1 MFRHVSAPTRFY
13 SQIPNEL
20 IRNPRLNGTA
30 VRLLSWALSLPAE
43 SRETLTSL
51 AEKMPEGRMAVR
63 KARGQLTEEG
73 YVHTRHLQCAESGR
87 WRTVVLVSNTAL
99 RTPEEVDAA
108 FAACTV
114 GHPPTDQDPPVG
126 PPPEQ
131 ALGEQPL
138 ENNGENTHHP
148 PRPEPT
154 PEPDAAPDA
163 APGAG
168 RDAARDEA
176 PEPSP
181 GPEPDGAAVRALV
194 DVGRAE
200 PRLRLGLAE
209 AARLAP
215 LAREWLARGVSLA
228 EFREAMTAGLPGRVY
243 APAKLLAHRLREKL
257 PPPVAPPEP
266 SKPSASPPL
275 AECAECCDP
284 LPRGQVSG
292 ICRRCAG
299 LIPPPDPGPGLP
311 PGAAKARAAF
321 EAARAAS
328 GTRGRGRRYA

>member
-1 MFRHVSAPTRFY
+1 MLRHVSAPTRFY

-30 VRLLSWALSLPAE
+30 VRLLSWALSLPAD

-51 AEKMPEGRMAVR
+51 AERMPEGRMAVR

-99 RTPEEVDAA
+99 RTAEEVDAA
-108 FAACTV
+108 FAACTA
-114 GHPPTDQDPPVG
+114 GQPPSDQDPPVG

-148 PRPEPT
+148 PRPEPAS
-154 PEPDAAPDA
+154 EAAPDA
-163 APGAG
+163 
-168 RDAARDEA
+168 E
-176 PEPSP
+176 PEPAP

-257 PPPVAPPEP
+257 PAPVAPPEP
-266 SKPSASPPL
+266 PGPPAPPPPPL

-284 LPRGQVSG
+284 LPRGQLSG
-292 ICRRCAG
+292 ICRGCAG
-299 LIPPPDPGPGLP
+299 LTPPPDPGPGLP